1 MNLSTIIGMVA
12 GMIFIL
18 TAIILGGDITR
29 YVEMQSFMIVI
40 GGTAAATLVSYSFD
54 QLKAFFPMLRDAF
67 VKSDINLRTDLD
79 KIINLAN
86 TARREGLLALD
97 GENHDDPF
105 LQKGIELVV
114 DGTDP
119 ELVKDI
125 LETEIDQSSE
135 SDQLAQKVLASMA
148 QFAPAFGMVGTL
160 IGLINMLMFL
170 TDTDSLGP
178 RMATALLTT
187 FYGVL
192 LANMVVLPFA
202 AKLKTA
208 SELKVLRYEMMLEGI
223 LSIQNGENPRMIRE
237 KLSVFADNQMGAQP
251 ANSKDQSEQ
260 DEDLEG
266 VGESAQEAIS
276 E

>member
-1 MNLSTIIGMVA
+1 
-12 GMIFIL
+12 
-18 TAIILGGDITR
+18 
-29 YVEMQSFMIVI
+29 
-40 GGTAAATLVSYSFD
+40 
-54 QLKAFFPMLRDAF
+54 MLRSAF
-67 VKSDINLRTDLD
+67 YKSDINLRTDLD
-79 KIINLAN
+79 RIIKLAN

-125 LETEIDQSSE
+125 METEIDQSSE
-135 SDQLAQKVLASMA
+135 VDQLAQKILASMA

-208 SELKVLRYEMMLEGI
+208 SDLKLLRYEMLLEGI

-237 KLSVFADNQMGAQP
+237 KLSVFAENQMGAEP
-251 ANSKDQSEQ
+251 AASSDGLEQ
-260 DEDLEG
+260 EDGVEG
-266 VGESAQEAIS
+266 VGDSAQEAIS